1 MHIYKQQDDK
11 MQFRKHNPK
20 KDQSSIMLA
29 RMHGSQ
35 VIDYPISV
43 IFYSDVLVNMHRC

>member
-35 VIDYPISV
+35 VIDYRINV